1 MIKNNIEAPQEHK
14 PDDTCI
20 LKNNECQE
28 NTKINT
34 FSSLGINPCGKND
47 YYNVPKKTINDIVGL
62 DIHVLNFV
70 LNINTIHGSDRSI
83 ILIKVLSTN
92 EICKVFTSSKYI
104 KEVLEMVDKKDLPIA
119 TKIEKIIINNK
130 ATSYTFT

>member
-28 NTKINT
+28 NTKVNT

-47 YYNVPKKTINDIVGL
+47 YFNVPKIRLEEIVGVE
-62 DIHVLNFV
+62 IHLLNFV
-70 LNINTIHGSDRSI
+70 LNINTIHGNDRCV
-83 ILIKVLSTN
+83 ILIKILETGN
-92 EICKVFTSSKYI
+92 IYKVFSSSRYI
-104 KEVLEMVDKKDLPIA
+104 REVLEMTDKKDLPIA
-119 TKIEKIIINNK
+119 TKINKITINNK
-130 ATSYTFT
+130 ATSYMFT

>member
-1 MIKNNIEAPQEHK
+1 MLDNNIKIEPNCTLNNCTNQELNINGVEQQIVK
-14 PDDTCI
+14 V
-20 LKNNECQE
+20 
-28 NTKINT
+28 NT

-47 YYNVPKKTINDIVGL
+47 YYNVPKKPINDIIGL

-83 ILIKVLSTN
+83 ILIKVLTTN

-119 TKIEKIIINNK
+119 TKIEKNYNK
-130 ATSYTFT
+130 